1 MPALY
6 DEVWAARIQW
16 ERTRLALESL
26 GIMKSPP
33 ESGELEQPEPEP
45 TPALLKSAQAPEP
58 DPLPLN
64 EGAGGQLTLF

>member
-33 ESGELEQPEPEP
+33 EPGQPEPEP
-45 TPALLKSAQAPEP
+45 ILAQLESAQTPEP
-58 DPLPLN
+58 EPLPLN

>member
-16 ERTRLALESL
+16 ERARLALENL
-26 GIMKSPP
+26 GIMESPP
-33 ESGELEQPEPEP
+33 ELGRAEPEV
-45 TPALLKSAQAPEP
+45 THAPQESEQVPDP
-58 DPLPLN
+58 DPLPLI